1 MNERIQ
7 ELYRQAHE
15 PQPPTR
21 GTGTLTKDILWE
33 QPNKFNPEKF
43 AELIVRECI
52 TVIENKMPDFTCKED
67 YENLIRKA
75 GRMDAIDEIEQHFGV
90 EQ

>member
-7 ELYRQAHE
+7 QLYQQAHE

-33 QPNKFNPEKF
+33 QPNKFNAEKF
-43 AELIVRECI
+43 AELIVREC
-52 TVIENKMPDFTCKED
+52 NKIMAKQYQGPIPQDVRHMMLVLQE
-67 YENLIRKA
+67 
-75 GRMDAIDEIEQHFGV
+75 HFGV
-90 EQ
+90 EEK